1 MPIYLMNYERRKKMA
16 SVSKLKKMLDELRY
30 KYQEKKRELD
40 IIEKDSLVNEILEDL
55 QEIDLYC
62 HDRNRY

>member
-1 MPIYLMNYERRKKMA
+1 MA

-30 KYQEKKRELD
+30 KYQEKKREID
-40 IIEKDSLVNEILEDL
+40 IIEKDSLIDEILEDI